1 MLVSEIVGASR
12 LAARPQKKSRLPVP
26 RAPAPKK
33 PATEHP
39 DSKRRSKRPK
49 PFNEPKTD
57 NLS

>member
-1 MLVSEIVGASR
+1 MLVHEIVGTVR
-12 LAARPQKKSRLPVP
+12 LGSRPQKKSRLPVP
-26 RAPAPKK
+26 PAPAQKK

-49 PFNEPKTD
+49 PFNEPKPD